1 MTDTAWPAAAAAPR
15 VMLITW
21 WATADGA
28 WTARLVGPEGELRN
42 FCSPFELARYLS
54 TPPTRPTLS
63 PVPGSSAITGLR

>member
-1 MTDTAWPAAAAAPR
+1 MKDATPR
-15 VMLITW
+15 VMLISW

-28 WTARLVGPEGELRN
+28 WSARLVDPNGELLD

-63 PVPGSSAITGLR
+63 PVPGSTATAGLR